1 MKRNFLLGLLV
12 GLSMAVFADKTAV
25 PAAIYLQNLPGER
38 VGEWTDQ
45 QIIADLQAQGMIVIT
60 HDCSSY
66 PTTSPELETAILEW
80 HRTLAGHLTDYDTDT
95 TTIESRA
102 MYFIPE
108 GYTYRKVAVWNFV
121 DHGADGSLE
130 FIMRKYNQYVVP
142 NLGRDSAF
150 VYTDMLT
157 RTGEQIDYNLY
168 MDIIYPTGNASKQV
182 PLLINHSSSDYRQN
196 QTRPEAAKNTVYRT
210 IFQLGCLTTGYAFA
224 NMDHCYNPVARDVV
238 YKYFDDGYTLDD
250 WDGLAYNTAG
260 IRYLRS
266 HMAQYNLSGKIGCM
280 GISKAAYAPVRLAN
294 RMNATQGEH
303 FNFNG
308 QPNTHEQPWPG
319 VPSTID
325 VAYAAA
331 GNGTVRIPTYVDE
344 NTVPLI
350 TSCGKTDQYGHWA
363 KYPTEI
369 SYLNS
374 IDHNHLDFWME
385 DMGHDYPC
393 LGTDLCTGESRYVL
407 FKRFFDRYLKPTEV
421 DTTAILYILPKENA
435 AEVNT
440 RGESRVLASDGVL
453 PENML
458 GIPAYEPVTVRY
470 LYQVDTTNIAQKIQV
485 LDANDQPVAGKWTI
499 HMQGTCL
506 RFMPDSALR
515 QGQTYRILAGST
527 TRAFTVTEKAEEDK
541 DVKSTSFD
549 VLEDAYTKVVK
560 ETTVRGAE
568 NVLKVRHSTYGDWKF
583 YSYLKFAPEWDSID
597 VSQIKRAYIRLA
609 SASSPSAS
617 VVINIYTADNAWSET
632 TLVSTNRPTV
642 ASQSCGQYTYSGATT
657 WNELEVTGAVRT
669 AINNGQDTLSFALIA
684 AYDNTEYANF
694 VSKEGAAGLH
704 PQLVVEEFLPEE
716 PTPSALIDTE
726 DGRVRVTKRM
736 ENGQIWIER
745 DGVLY
750 TILGVR
756 L

>member
-1 MKRNFLLGLLV
+1 MKRNLLLGLLI
-12 GLSMAVFADKTAV
+12 GLSMAVFADKVAV

-60 HDCSSY
+60 HDCSSH

-95 TTIESRA
+95 TTIESRS

-130 FIMRKYNQYVVP
+130 YIMRKYNQYVVP

-210 IFQLGCLTTGYAFA
+210 IYQLGCLTTGYAFV

-266 HMAQYNLSGKIGCM
+266 HLSEYNLDGHIGCM
-280 GISKAAYAPVRLAN
+280 GISKAAYGPVRLAN
-294 RMNATQGEH
+294 RLNAQQGEH
-303 FNFNG
+303 FLFNG
-308 QPNTHEQPWPG
+308 QPNNKPQPWQG
-319 VPSTID
+319 VPSTVD
-325 VAYAAA
+325 VVYAAA
-331 GNGTVRIPTYVDE
+331 GNGTTRIPTYVD
-344 NTVPLI
+344 NNSVPMI
-350 TSCGKTDQYGHWA
+350 TSVGKSDQYGHWSV
-363 KYPTEI
+363 YPTTV
-369 SYLNS
+369 SHMNA
-374 IDHNHLDFWME
+374 IDHNHLSMWME
-385 DMGHDYPC
+385 DMGHDFPC
-393 LGTDLCTGESRYVL
+393 VGTDLRTGINRYVL
-407 FKRFFDRYLKPTEV
+407 CKRFFDRYLKPNEV
-421 DTTAILYILPKENA
+421 DTTAILFILPKENA
-435 AEVNT
+435 PEVNT

-453 PENML
+453 PENMM
-458 GIPAYEPVTVRY
+458 GISPYEPITVRY
-470 LYQVDTTNIAQKIQV
+470 LYQVDTTNLAQKIQV
-485 LDANDQPVAGKWTI
+485 LDANDQPVAGEWTI

-506 RFMPDSALR
+506 RFMPTDKLE
-515 QGQTYRILAGST
+515 QGGVYRIIADGM
-527 TRAFTVTEKAEEDK
+527 TRTFTVTAKADEDK
-541 DVKSTSFD
+541 DVKSTAFD
-549 VLEDAYTKVVK
+549 VLEDAYTKVAK

-568 NVLKVRHSTYGDWKF
+568 AVLKVRHSSYGDWKF
-583 YSYLKFAPEWDSID
+583 YSFLKFVANWDSIN
-597 VSQIKRAYIRLA
+597 VSQIKRAYLRLA
-609 SASSPSAS
+609 SASQPSAS

-642 ASQSCGQYTYSGATT
+642 ASQSCGQYTYSGANT
-657 WNELEVTGAVRT
+657 WNELEVTGAIRN
-669 AINNGQDTLSFALIA
+669 AITNNQDTLSFALIA

-694 VSKEGAAGLH
+694 ISKEGAAGLH
-704 PQLVVEEFLPEE
+704 PQLVVEEFIPEE
-716 PTPSALIDTE
+716 PGPSALVEIE
-726 DGRVRVTKRM
+726 DNRIKATKRL
-736 ENGQIWIER
+736 ENGNISIER
-745 DGVLY
+745 NGVVY
-750 TILGVR
+750 TILGTR

>member
-1 MKRNFLLGLLV
+1 MKRFKLFIFLCVGCCIAAYAEKKLV
-12 GLSMAVFADKTAV
+12 PV
-25 PAAIYLQNLPGER
+25 AIYMQNLPCER
-38 VGEWTDQ
+38 IGQWTDEQ
-45 QIIADLQAQGMIVIT
+45 CIADLQAQGMIVIT

-95 TTIESRA
+95 TTIESRS

-130 FIMRKYNQYVVP
+130 YIMRKYNQYVVP

-168 MDIIYPTGNASKQV
+168 MDIIFPTGNASKQV

-266 HMAQYNLSGKIGCM
+266 HMVQYNLSGKIGCM

-308 QPNTHEQPWPG
+308 QPNTHEQPWLG

-435 AEVNT
+435 PEVTT
-440 RGESRVLASDGVL
+440 RGESRVLAADGVL
-453 PENML
+453 PENMM
-458 GIPAYEPVTVRY
+458 GIPKYEPITVRY
-470 LYQVDTTNIAQKIQV
+470 LYQVDTTNIAQKIQIV
-485 LDANDQPVAGKWTI
+485 DANDQPVAGEWTI

-506 RFMPDSALR
+506 SFAPDIALV
-515 QGQTYRILAGST
+515 QGETYRIIADGI
-527 TRAFTVTEKAEEDK
+527 TRAFTVTEKAPEDRQ
-541 DVKSTSFD
+541 VKSTAFE

-560 ETTVRGAE
+560 ETVVRGAE
-568 NVLKVRHSTYGDWKF
+568 TVLKVRNSQYGDWKF
-583 YSYLKFAPEWDSID
+583 YSYLKFTID
-597 VSQIKRAYIRLA
+597 KTKLDMSLFKRAYLHLA
-609 SASSPSAS
+609 SASSPAET
-617 VVINIYTADNAWSET
+617 VGIKVHIADNEWSET
-632 TLVSTNRPTV
+632 TLVSANRPTT
-642 ASQSCGQYTYSGATT
+642 ASAACGQVDYIGTTT
-657 WNELEVTGAVRT
+657 WNDVDVTGAVRN
-669 AINNGQDTLSFALIA
+669 AIEEEQTTISFALLPTA
-684 AYDNTEYANF
+684 VSTEYANF
-694 VSKEGAAGLH
+694 VSKEGAESLR
-704 PQLVVEEFLPEE
+704 PQLVIEEFLPED
-716 PTPSALIDTE
+716 PSLIETTGVE
-726 DGRVRVTKRM
+726 TRPVKRLN
-736 ENGQIWIER
+736 NGQITIER
-745 DGVLY
+745 DGAVY
-750 TILGVR
+750 TVLGVR

>member
-1 MKRNFLLGLLV
+1 MKRNLLLGLLI
-12 GLSMAVFADKTAV
+12 GLSMAVFADKIAV

-60 HDCSSY
+60 HDCSGH

-95 TTIESRA
+95 TTIESRS

-121 DHGADGSLE
+121 DYGADGTLE
-130 FIMRKYNQYVVP
+130 YIMRKYNQYVVP

-150 VYTDMLT
+150 VYTDMVT

-168 MDIIYPTGNASKQV
+168 MDIIYPTGAASKQV

-266 HMAQYNLSGKIGCM
+266 HLSQYNLNGLIGCM
-280 GISKAAYAPVRLAN
+280 GISKASYAPVRLAN
-294 RMNATQGEH
+294 RLNATQDEH
-303 FNFNG
+303 FFFNG
-308 QPNTHEQPWPG
+308 QKNTHEQPWPG
-319 VPSTID
+319 VPSHID

-331 GNGTVRIPTYVDE
+331 GNGTRRIPKYVDS
-344 NTVPLI
+344 NTVPMI
-350 TSCGKTDQYGHWA
+350 TSAGKSDQYGQWA
-363 KYPTEI
+363 VYPEVVNHMDT
-369 SYLNS
+369 
-374 IDHNHLDFWME
+374 IDHNFLDFWME

-393 LGTDLCTGESRYVL
+393 IGTDLRTGESRYVL

-435 AEVNT
+435 PVVTT

-458 GIPAYEPVTVRY
+458 GISPYEPITVRY
-470 LYQVDTTNIAQKIQV
+470 LYQVDTTNLAQKIQV
-485 LDANDQPVAGKWTI
+485 LDANDQPVAGEWTI

-506 RFMPDSALR
+506 RFLPTDKLA
-515 QGQTYRILAGST
+515 QGKTYRIIADGI
-527 TRAFTVTEKAEEDK
+527 TRAFTVTEKSDEDK
-541 DVKSTSFD
+541 DVKSTAFD
-549 VLEDAYTKVVK
+549 VLEDAYTKVAK

-568 NVLKVRHSTYGDWKF
+568 NILKVRHSQYGDWKF
-583 YSYLKFAPEWDSID
+583 YSFLKFAADWDSID
-597 VSQIKRAYIRLA
+597 VSQIKRAYIHLA

-617 VVINIYTADNAWSET
+617 VVVNIYTADNAWSET
-632 TLVSTNRPTV
+632 TLISTNRPTV
-642 ASQSCGQYTYSGATT
+642 ASQSCGQYTYSGLTT
-657 WNELEVTGAVRT
+657 WNELEVTGAIRA
-669 AINNGQDTLSFALIA
+669 AIKNGQDTLSFALIA

-704 PQLVVEEFLPEE
+704 PQLVVEEFIQD
-716 PTPSALIDTE
+716 PTALIDLKGS
-726 DGRVRVTKRM
+726 DGKATKYIK
-736 ENGQIWIER
+736 NGQLYIKR
-745 DGVLY
+745 DSAVY
-750 TILGVR
+750 TILGTR

>member
-1 MKRNFLLGLLV
+1 MKRNLLLGLLI
-12 GLSMAVFADKTAV
+12 GFSMGVFADKEPV

-38 VGEWTDQ
+38 IGQWTDQ

-60 HDCSSY
+60 HDCSAY

-130 FIMRKYNQYVVP
+130 YIMRKYNQYVVP

-168 MDIIYPTGNASKQV
+168 VDIIYPTGTATKQV
-182 PLLINHSSSDYRQN
+182 PLLINHSSSDFRQS
-196 QTRPEAAKNTVYRT
+196 QTRPEADKNTVYRT
-210 IFQLGCLTTGYAFA
+210 IYQLGCLTTGYAFA

-250 WDGLAYNTAG
+250 WDGLASNTAC

-266 HMAQYNLSGKIGCM
+266 HLSDYNLNGKIGCM

-294 RMNATQGEH
+294 RMNATQDEH
-303 FNFNG
+303 FFFNG

-331 GNGTVRIPTYVDE
+331 GNGTRRIPKYVDA
-344 NTVPLI
+344 NTVPMI
-350 TSCGKTDQYGHWA
+350 TSVGKSDQYGHWA
-363 KYPTEI
+363 IYPEVVNHMDT
-369 SYLNS
+369 
-374 IDHNHLDFWME
+374 IDHNHLSMWME
-385 DMGHDYPC
+385 DMGHTFPC
-393 LGTDLCTGESRYVL
+393 VGTDLRTGMNRYVL
-407 FKRFFDRYLKPTEV
+407 CKRFFDRYLKPTEV
-421 DTTAILYILPKENA
+421 DTMAILYILPKEDA
-435 AEVNT
+435 PVVTT

-458 GIPAYEPVTVRY
+458 GISPYEPITVRY
-470 LYQVDTTNIAQKIQV
+470 LYEVDTTNLAQKIQI
-485 LDANDQPVAGKWTI
+485 LDANDEPVTGVWTI
-499 HMQGTCL
+499 HLQGTCL
-506 RFMPDSALR
+506 RFIPDSPLTQDA
-515 QGQTYRILAGST
+515 TYRIIADGII
-527 TRAFTVTEKAEEDK
+527 RAFTITEKADEDK
-541 DVKSTSFD
+541 DVKSTAFD
-549 VLEDAYTKVVK
+549 VVEDAYTKVVK

-568 NVLKVRHSTYGDWKF
+568 AVLKVRHSQYGDWKF
-583 YSYLKFAPEWDSID
+583 YSYLKFALDWDSID
-597 VSQIKRAYIRLA
+597 ATQIKRAYIRLA
-609 SASSPSAS
+609 SASAPAAP
-617 VVINIYTADNAWSET
+617 VVVNVHTADNAWSET
-632 TLVSTNRPTV
+632 TLVSTNRPTYS
-642 ASQSCGQYTYSGATT
+642 AQSCGQYTYSGVTT
-657 WNELEVTGAVRT
+657 WNELEVTGAIRT
-669 AINNGQDTLSFALIA
+669 AIASNQDTLSFALIA

-704 PQLVVEEFLPEE
+704 PQLVVEEFVQEDPL
-716 PTPSALIDTE
+716 PSALTDIE
-726 DGRVRVTKRM
+726 DSRIKAIKRL
-736 ENGQIWIER
+736 ENGEITIER
-745 DGVLY
+745 NGVVY
-750 TILGVR
+750 TILGTR